1 MKKLLFVL
9 TMLAALLISG
19 VAMAAS
25 SLVDNAGFLSPRQE
39 REVLQALEQ
48 VEKAHGVRVAVVTM
62 PTIGNSSTAAFADR
76 LIDEVYN
83 DGAKG
88 NMVLL
93 QVNDQ
98 RKWYVS
104 TDKKLKGI
112 TGTNDAVN
120 YMSRAFVPYLSKGD
134 YPNAYKVYAAK
145 ANDLLAFYAQHGKPV
160 QEEKPFPNEPA
171 LVFALFGAFII
182 TKSVRKSLLDSMSN
196 VNAAVAA
203 DAYLDERS
211 FELKDSN
218 DTYMYSNVVAVPRP
232 RGNGHHGGGGSDGSH
247 GGGGGGY

>member
-1 MKKLLFVL
+1 MKKILFVL
-9 TMLAALLISG
+9 TMLAALLVHG
-19 VAMAAS
+19 VALAAS
-25 SLVDNAGFLSPRQE
+25 SLVDNADLLSPRQE
-39 REVLQALEQ
+39 REVLQVLEQ
-48 VEKAHGVRVAVVTM
+48 VEKAHNVRVVVVTM
-62 PTIGNSSTAAFADR
+62 PSIGNNSMAAYANKLVD
-76 LIDEVYN
+76 DVYN

-93 QVNDQ
+93 QVTDQ
-98 RKWYVS
+98 RKWYIS
-104 TDKKLKGI
+104 TDSKLKDI

-120 YMSRAFVPYLSKGD
+120 YMSKVFVTYLSNGD
-134 YPNAYKVYAAK
+134 YPNAYKVYATK
-145 ANDLLAFYAQHGKPV
+145 ANDLLDYYAKNGKPV
-160 QEEKPFPNEPA
+160 KKEKPFPNEPA
-171 LVFALFGAFII
+171 LVFALFGAFIF

-211 FELKDSN
+211 FELKDSS

-232 RGNGHHGGGGSDGSH
+232 RGNGHHGGGSGGH

>member
-1 MKKLLFVL
+1 MKKILFIL
-9 TMLAALLISG
+9 TMLAALLVHS
-19 VAMAAS
+19 VALAAA
-25 SLVDNAGFLSPRQE
+25 SLVDNADLLSPRQE
-39 REVLQALEQ
+39 REVLQVLEQ
-48 VEKAHGVRVAVVTM
+48 VEKAHNVRVAVVTM
-62 PTIGNSSTAAFADR
+62 PSIGNNSMAAYANKLVD
-76 LIDEVYN
+76 DVYN

-93 QVNDQ
+93 QVTDQ
-98 RKWYVS
+98 RKWYIS
-104 TDKKLKGI
+104 TDSKLKDI

-120 YMSRAFVPYLSKGD
+120 YMSKAFVTYLSNGD
-134 YPNAYKVYAAK
+134 YPNAYKVYATK
-145 ANDLLAFYAQHGKPV
+145 ANDLLDYYAKNGKPV
-160 QEEKPFPNEPA
+160 KKEKPFPNEPA
-171 LVFALFGAFII
+171 LVFALFGAFIF

-211 FELKDSN
+211 FELKDSS

-232 RGNGHHGGGGSDGSH
+232 RGNGHHGGGSGGH

>member
-1 MKKLLFVL
+1 MKKILFIL
-9 TMLAALLISG
+9 TMLAALLVNG
-19 VAMAAS
+19 VALAAS
-25 SLVDNAGFLSPRQE
+25 SLVDNADLLSPRQE
-39 REVLQALEQ
+39 REVLQVLEQ
-48 VEKAHGVRVAVVTM
+48 VEKAHNVRVAVVTM
-62 PTIGNSSTAAFADR
+62 PSIGNNSMAAYANKLVD
-76 LIDEVYN
+76 DVYN

-93 QVNDQ
+93 QVTDQ
-98 RKWYVS
+98 RKWYIS
-104 TDKKLKGI
+104 TDRKLKDI

-120 YMSRAFVPYLSKGD
+120 YMSKAFVSYLSNGD
-134 YPNAYKVYAAK
+134 YANAYKVYATK
-145 ANDLLAFYAQHGKPV
+145 ANDLLDYYAKNGKPV
-160 QEEKPFPNEPA
+160 KKEKPFPNEPA
-171 LVFALFGAFII
+171 LIFALFGAFIF

-211 FELKDSN
+211 FELKDSS

-232 RGNGHHGGGGSDGSH
+232 RGNGHHGGGSGGH

>member
-1 MKKLLFVL
+1 MKKILFIL
-9 TMLAALLISG
+9 TMLAALLVNG
-19 VAMAAS
+19 VALAAS
-25 SLVDNAGFLSPRQE
+25 SLVDNADLLSPRQE
-39 REVLQALEQ
+39 REVLQVLEQ
-48 VEKAHGVRVAVVTM
+48 VEKAHNVRVAVVTM
-62 PTIGNSSTAAFADR
+62 PSIGNNSMAAYANKLVD
-76 LIDEVYN
+76 DVYN

-93 QVNDQ
+93 QVTDQ
-98 RKWYVS
+98 RKWYIS
-104 TDKKLKGI
+104 TDRKLKDI

-120 YMSRAFVPYLSKGD
+120 YMSKAFVSYLSNGD
-134 YPNAYKVYAAK
+134 YANAYKTYATK
-145 ANDLLAFYAQHGKPV
+145 ANDLLDYYAKNGKPV
-160 QEEKPFPNEPA
+160 KKEKPFPNEPA
-171 LVFALFGAFII
+171 LVFALFGAFIF

-211 FELKDSN
+211 FELKDSS

-232 RGNGHHGGGGSDGSH
+232 RGNGHHGGGSGGH

>member
-1 MKKLLFVL
+1 MKKILFIL
-9 TMLAALLISG
+9 TMLAALLVHG
-19 VAMAAS
+19 VALAAS
-25 SLVDNAGFLSPRQE
+25 SLVDNADLLSPRQE
-39 REVLQALEQ
+39 REVLQVLEQ
-48 VEKAHGVRVAVVTM
+48 VEKAHNVRVVVVTM
-62 PTIGNSSTAAFADR
+62 PSIGNNSMAAYADK
-76 LIDEVYN
+76 LVDDVYN

-93 QVNDQ
+93 QVTDQ
-98 RKWYVS
+98 RKWYIS
-104 TDKKLKGI
+104 TDSKLKDI

-120 YMSRAFVPYLSKGD
+120 YMSKAFVTYLSNGD
-134 YPNAYKVYAAK
+134 YPNAYKVYATK
-145 ANDLLAFYAQHGKPV
+145 ANDLLDYYAKNGKPV
-160 QEEKPFPNEPA
+160 KKEKPFPNEPA
-171 LVFALFGAFII
+171 LVFALFGAFIF

-211 FELKDSN
+211 FELKDSS

-232 RGNGHHGGGGSDGSH
+232 RGNGHHGGGSGGH

>member
-1 MKKLLFVL
+1 MKKILFIL
-9 TMLAALLISG
+9 TMLAALLVNG
-19 VAMAAS
+19 VALAAS
-25 SLVDNAGFLSPRQE
+25 SLVDNADLLSQRQE
-39 REVLQALEQ
+39 REVLQVLEQ
-48 VEKAHGVRVAVVTM
+48 VEKAHNVRVAVVTM
-62 PTIGNSSTAAFADR
+62 PSIGNNSMAAYANKLVD
-76 LIDEVYN
+76 DVYN

-93 QVNDQ
+93 QVTDQ
-98 RKWYVS
+98 RKWYIS
-104 TDKKLKGI
+104 TDRKLKDI

-120 YMSRAFVPYLSKGD
+120 YMSKAFVSYLSNGD
-134 YPNAYKVYAAK
+134 YANAYKVYATK
-145 ANDLLAFYAQHGKPV
+145 ANDLLDYYAKNGKPV
-160 QEEKPFPNEPA
+160 KKEKPFPNEPA
-171 LVFALFGAFII
+171 LVFALFGAFIF

-211 FELKDSN
+211 FELKDSS

-232 RGNGHHGGGGSDGSH
+232 RGNGHHGGGSGGH

>member
-1 MKKLLFVL
+1 MKKILFIL
-9 TMLAALLISG
+9 TMLAALLVNG

-25 SLVDNAGFLSPRQE
+25 SLVDNADLLSPRQE
-39 REVLQALEQ
+39 REVLQVLEQ
-48 VEKAHGVRVAVVTM
+48 VEKAHNVRVAVVTM
-62 PTIGNSSTAAFADR
+62 PSIGNNSMAAYANKLVD
-76 LIDEVYN
+76 DVYN

-93 QVNDQ
+93 QVTDQ
-98 RKWYVS
+98 RKWYIS
-104 TDKKLKGI
+104 TDSKLKGI

-120 YMSRAFVPYLSKGD
+120 YMSKAFVSYLSNGD
-134 YPNAYKVYAAK
+134 YPNAYKVYASK
-145 ANDLLAFYAQHGKPV
+145 ANDLLDYYAKNGKPV
-160 QEEKPFPNEPA
+160 KKEKPFPNEPA
-171 LVFALFGAFII
+171 LVFALFGAFIF
-182 TKSVRKSLLDSMSN
+182 TKSIRKSLLDSMSN

-211 FELKDSN
+211 FELKDSS

-232 RGNGHHGGGGSDGSH
+232 RGNGHHGGGSGGH